1 MKHIYVPS
9 TGVNDW
15 QNLLADPTKHWKEG
29 YSAMEVAKSW
39 EAANGFPAPIASVL
53 KSACEPIHS
62 LQPLLIFPEHQVA
75 LPGGSAA
82 SQSDVWVLASHSF
95 GLASITVEG
104 KVSETFGPP
113 ISKWLVG
120 ASADKH
126 TRLEFLAHLLGK
138 TPADFPGTI
147 RYQLLHRVGSAI
159 LEAKRFRANV
169 ALCIIQSFS
178 KKNAGWA
185 DFEAFCKVF
194 KVSAHVDEVVR
205 LGQQDGITFYAS
217 WVRP

>member
-1 MKHIYVPS
+1 MNPIYVPS
-9 TGVNDW
+9 TGVGDW
-15 QNLLADPTKHWKEG
+15 QKLLADPNKQWKEG
-29 YSAMEVAKSW
+29 FSAWEVAHAW
-39 EAANGFPAPIASVL
+39 EDASGFPAPIAAAL

-62 LQPLLIFPEHQVA
+62 LTPLLIFPEHQVA
-75 LPGGSAA
+75 LPGGGAA

-104 KVSETFGPP
+104 KVSETFGLLL
-113 ISKWLVG
+113 SEWLVD
-120 ASADKH
+120 ASAGKQ
-126 TRLEFLAHLLGK
+126 TRLEFLAQLLGK

-178 KKNAGWA
+178 AKHVGWA
-185 DFEAFCKVF
+185 DFEAFCNVF
-194 KVSAHVDEVVR
+194 NVSAHVDEVVR

-217 WVRP
+217 WVRS